1 MHILCYIALIIISS
15 SLFAAGLSSTTS
27 APIANLSI
35 NGTKFE
41 DRDFN
46 GLQSDEEVGLQGWT
60 IKLMQNGIEI
70 LNTTTDDRGEYCFLN
85 LLPGTYEI
93 AEESVNGWNQ
103 TAPGGR
109 HHWVT
114 LTDKSAQ
121 RLDFGNRPSNNFT
134 AASPSRTYPVMR
146 FNPQEARRWIVGYR
160 TASKAY
166 LSPQI
171 KAELAL
177 APGEAFSLLDYLPY
191 TPAERDQGAC
201 GNCWA
206 WAGTAAME
214 IDNAFKNG
222 IEDRLSIQYLNSNF
236 WDGSG
241 PNWACC
247 GGSLEDVAVFYN
259 TRGMAIPWSNANA
272 QWQDGNRYCTAQASS
287 VSAGAISTN
296 PRYTLTSIQAVAVP
310 TQGLGKEA
318 AIANIKNILHQGKA
332 VWFGFLLPSKPAWS
346 DFTDFWGWESEESV
360 WQPDSACG
368 ESYNYYEGGG
378 HAVLCVGYDD
388 TDPNN
393 RYWIMLNS
401 WGAPF
406 NRPNG
411 LFRMSMDMNYDC
423 HYPNLD
429 FAFYWMALNIAYPSG
444 PNNAPTVPAAPSGP
458 NAGYRG
464 ISYSYSTSSTDPDGD
479 TVKYIFDWGD
489 GTSFETALANSDAS
503 AYASHI
509 WNEAGEYVIKAMA
522 QDSRGLS
529 SGFSPSITVA
539 ISSAN
544 SPPTAP
550 AMPLGPT
557 TGYSW
562 VNYAYVTSATDSDGD
577 FLCYAFDWGDG
588 TSSQVEHIAS
598 GTSASAFHAWKTAG
612 TYYVKVKAADGNG
625 GTSPWS
631 SPRSVKINAN
641 RLPAAP
647 AIPSGPTTGVKG
659 ASCSYSASAAD
670 PDADKVKYSF
680 DWGDGTSSDTLLV
693 KSGSK
698 ASIAHAWNNPG
709 AYSVKARAMDSKG
722 GASPWS
728 GTLAVNIAANEPP
741 GTPVTP
747 SGPISGRIRVTYK
760 FSTSATDLDQDKVKY
775 VFDWGDGT
783 TSETAL
789 VNSGTSVTSP
799 HSWKKIG
806 TYYIKTRAIDSK
818 GVSSGPSASLTVRIS
833 STGQNNPPIKP
844 SKPSGPS
851 LGHTGVTYRYKTYAT
866 DPNGDLLSYTIDW
879 GDGSL
884 SDVGPA
890 RPGRSIEGIHFWTA
904 SGTYAIRAEAQDDQG
919 DSSGWSTST
928 TITIV

>member
-1 MHILCYIALIIISS
+1 MHILCYTALILISS

-46 GLQSDEEVGLQGWT
+46 GLQSDGEIGLQGWT

-70 LNTTTDDRGEYCFLN
+70 LNTTTDGRGAYCFLN

-93 AEESVNGWNQ
+93 AEESVTGWNQ
-103 TAPGGR
+103 TAPGGGR
-109 HHWVT
+109 HWVT
-114 LTDKSAQ
+114 LTDKPAQ
-121 RLDFGNRPSNNFT
+121 RLDFGNRPSNSFT
-134 AASPSRTYPVMR
+134 SASPSRTYPVMR

-171 KAELAL
+171 DAELVL
-177 APGEAFSLLDYLPY
+177 ATGEAFSLLDYLPY

-206 WAGTAAME
+206 WAGTGAME

-241 PNWACC
+241 PDWACC
-247 GGSLEDVAVFYN
+247 GGSLEDVAAFYS

-272 QWQDGNRYCTAQASS
+272 HWQDGNRYCTAQASS
-287 VSAGAISTN
+287 VSAGSISTN

-310 TQGLGKEA
+310 TQGVGKEA
-318 AIANIKNILHQGKA
+318 AIANIKNVLHQGKA
-332 VWFGFLLPSKPAWS
+332 VWFGFFLPNEPAWS
-346 DFTDFWGWESEESV
+346 DFTDFWGWESEESI

-388 TDPNN
+388 TDPSN

-406 NRPNG
+406 NRPSG

-423 HYPNLD
+423 YYPNLD

-464 ISYSYSTSSTDPDGD
+464 TSYSYSTSSTDPDGD

-489 GTSFETALANSDAS
+489 GTSSETALVNSDAS
-503 AYASHI
+503 ASASHI
-509 WNEAGEYVIKAMA
+509 WNEAGDYVIKAMA

-539 ISSAN
+539 ISGTN
-544 SPPTAP
+544 LPPAVP
-550 AMPLGPT
+550 AMPSGPT
-557 TGYSW
+557 TGYAS
-562 VNYAYVTSATDSDGD
+562 VNYAYVTSATDPDGD
-577 FLCYAFDWGDG
+577 FLSYTFDWGDG

-598 GTSASAFHAWKTAG
+598 GTSASTSHAWKTAG
-612 TYYVKVKAADGNG
+612 TYYVKVKAADGNAG
-625 GTSPWS
+625 VSPWS
-631 SPRSVKINAN
+631 SLRAVKINAN

-647 AIPSGPTTGVKG
+647 AISSGPTAGVKG
-659 ASCSYSASAAD
+659 ASCSYSAYAAD
-670 PDADKVKYSF
+670 PDKDKVKYTFDWGDGTFSDTMLVKSGSKASAAHIWNNPGAYPVKVRATDSKGGASLWSGTLMVNIADNEPPNIPATPSGPVSGRARISYKYSTSATDPDGNTVKYSF
-680 DWGDGTSSDTLLV
+680 DWGDGTSL
-693 KSGSK
+693 
-698 ASIAHAWNNPG
+698 
-709 AYSVKARAMDSKG
+709 
-722 GASPWS
+722 
-728 GTLAVNIAANEPP
+728 
-741 GTPVTP
+741 
-747 SGPISGRIRVTYK
+747 
-760 FSTSATDLDQDKVKY
+760 
-775 VFDWGDGT
+775 
-783 TSETAL
+783 ETAF
-789 VNSGTSVTSP
+789 VNSGTSAFAS
-799 HSWKKIG
+799 HSWKKVG
-806 TYYIKTRAIDSK
+806 TFYIKARAIDNK
-818 GVSSGPSASLTVRIS
+818 GVSSGPSASLMVRIS
-833 STGQNNPPIKP
+833 STGQNSPPIKP
-844 SKPSGPS
+844 SKPSGPG
-851 LGHTGVTYRYKTYAT
+851 LGHTGVLYRYKTYAT
-866 DPNGDLLSYTIDW
+866 DPNGDLLSYTVDW
-879 GDGSL
+879 GDGS
-884 SDVGPA
+884 SSEAGPA
-890 RPGRSIEGIHFWTA
+890 RPGRSIEVGHSWIA
-904 SGTYAIRAEAQDDQG
+904 PGTYAIRAEAQDDVG
-919 DSSGWSTST
+919 GSSGWSTST